1 MYFLIK
7 DDRKANFNAWKY
19 PIFYFFSFFETFR
32 GAVTP
37 CPPHG
42 AAPVC
47 GSNFEFP
54 AAHPQQNQS
63 WVPPPFQCPLC
74 PHNKSKKCL
83 TKQNKKQETKKKL
96 KIKKIK
102 PMICPGVYYVHA
114 CKSLLIHSTKAL
126 CGKWPWWMSIQELLF
141 RSHLS
146 CMTAHTEYHD
156 LLDLIYQSI

>member
-1 MYFLIK
+1 MTEKLILMHENTPYF
-7 DDRKANFNAWKY
+7 
-19 PIFYFFSFFETFR
+19 IFFPFLKPLGGQSPP
-32 GAVTP
+32 A
-37 CPPHG
+37 PHG

-47 GSNFEFP
+47 GSNFKFP

-83 TKQNKKQETKKKL
+83 TKQNKNKNKNK
-96 KIKKIK
+96 K
-102 PMICPGVYYVHA
+102 PMICPGVYYVHV
-114 CKSLLIHSTKAL
+114 CTSLLIHSTKAL

-146 CMTAHTEYHD
+146 CMTAYTEYHD